1 MSLTEH
7 SALIEQLKPL
17 MLEPNF
23 PQVFEQLTAGE
34 SNSTRFLLK
43 MELNRLGAECTR
55 LIDLRDKS
63 ELPCEELRVGRQTHF
78 LDEPAKQ
85 IFQQTIALYQGKYT
99 LGVYEAVMNAHR
111 KRRQKSQD
119 NPSAVSPAESQPF
132 TVPGIVLGN
141 YFSRTEERM
150 NYSMK
155 ILVSQPGRGELP
167 GITADLSVGGARIRL
182 PSRHPFSLDIPLK
195 VKLVELSQEFYYED
209 LQQGVDYQIVSAE
222 GNGEFTWM
230 RLKRLGGSEGLS
242 EMLANLIRG
251 YKFRYKVDINDVLVT
266 ATGLGFERHYL
277 PHLPHLPLFLDCR
290 GDKPRLSHLLLS
302 PDNQA
307 IVHYFQDENDVSQL
321 EGMLTPGRLA
331 MALRYVDDADHRT
344 FFCFT
349 HNANGK
355 LFFYSA
361 TLAELKHRKERELF
375 FGFGAGKPS
384 WRVFKLTM
392 DTIDHGKRYKS
403 SVIPGD
409 AENYSALTE
418 QQLASFS
425 HVMQL
430 MDLTHEPARLQYQ
443 GWYNNGNANALKVYG
458 QKKAPQSSI
467 KQVSLEFSERR
478 REARF
483 AFKTLVEIQ
492 QGGVK
497 VQGLSNDISSRG
509 LQVVLDN
516 ASAFEEGKP
525 VTLSLPKLQ
534 AIAGKSR
541 LTGLPYRLVKS
552 RKDGMVL
559 HLTAIIGHE
568 VHAGVEF
575 LNKLIVHNREKLT
588 QLSENNSDIKELSDG
603 LKNLVMRKLY
613 GVPFFIEKTAKT
625 QVVSFLGTSVQG
637 HDITD
642 MFAALSSEPQHYNL
656 APLLGNGM
664 LKQAVLDPIRT
675 LRPNDEMSYV
685 ELFVQVIRQS
695 RGGIL
700 LKFVPSVELG
710 AAEAQL
716 SFINQSNQVGKFM
729 AIRLYRGA
737 TGKPD
742 NSCIRRELEYIHVH
756 AQHKAKQLEEQ
767 LWRIVGVGE
776 LLDVTDEVVLR
787 FQALAQ

>member
-43 MELNRLGAECTR
+43 MELNRLGSECTR

-63 ELPCEELRVGRQTHF
+63 ELPCEELRAGRQTHF

-85 IFQQTIALYQGKYT
+85 IFQQTLALYQGKYT
-99 LGVYEAVMNAHR
+99 LGVYEEVMNAHR
-111 KRRQKSQD
+111 KRRQKSQE
-119 NPSAVSPAESQPF
+119 NPSAVSSAESQPF

-155 ILVSQPGRGELP
+155 ILVSQPGRGEIP

-209 LQQGVDYQIVSAE
+209 LQHGVEYQIVSAE

-277 PHLPHLPLFLDCR
+277 PHLPHLPLFLDNR

-307 IVHYFQDENDVSQL
+307 ILHYFQDENDISQL

-331 MALRYVDDADHRT
+331 MALRNADDAEHRT

-384 WRVFKLTM
+384 WRVFKLTL

-409 AENYSALTE
+409 PENYSALTE

-425 HVMQL
+425 HVLQL
-430 MDLTHEPARLQYQ
+430 MDLTHDPAKSQYK
-443 GWYNNGNANALKVYG
+443 GWYNNANANALKVYG
-458 QKKAPQSSI
+458 QKKAVQSSI

-483 AFKTLVEIQ
+483 AFKTLAEIH
-492 QGGVK
+492 QGGLK
-497 VQGLSNDISSRG
+497 VQGLTNDISSRG

-541 LTGLPYRLVKS
+541 LVDLPYRLVKS

-559 HLTAIIGHE
+559 HLAAIIGHE
-568 VHAGVEF
+568 VHPGVEF

-656 APLLGNGM
+656 SPLLGNGI
-664 LKQAVLDPIRT
+664 LKQAVLDPIRN

-685 ELFVQVIRQS
+685 ELFVQVMRQS

-700 LKFVPSVELG
+700 LKFVPSEELG
-710 AAEAQL
+710 SVDTQL
-716 SFINQSNQVGKFM
+716 NFINQSNQVGKFM

-742 NSCIRRELEYIHVH
+742 NSCIRRELEYIHIH

-787 FQALAQ
+787 FPALAQ